1 MEIPFGKPAWGGVEP
16 HWAALDCWRG
26 VWTTRSWLNTPGP
39 FYTGGADFA
48 CLGPQYAGSLV
59 SMDAEAADVVFRQPV
74 TAEELSVLVEAAK
87 CDPFS
92 GYACDGNERWS
103 VSAVRRWWERREAV
117 RQHVVGTV
125 LREDWYPW
133 ESLRPVVLA
142 SGRRW
147 LAFLDDELEGYLRSY
162 CYVLQH
168 RDWPRRGAALPRL

>member
-1 MEIPFGKPAWGGVEP
+1 
-16 HWAALDCWRG
+16 
-26 VWTTRSWLNTPGP
+26 
-39 FYTGGADFA
+39 
-48 CLGPQYAGSLV
+48 
-59 SMDAEAADVVFRQPV
+59 
-74 TAEELSVLVEAAK
+74 
-87 CDPFS
+87 
-92 GYACDGNERWS
+92 

-162 CYVLQH
+162 CYFLQH
-168 RDWPRRGAALPRL
+168 RDWPRRGAALPRM